1 MRLTPRGERVI
12 VAIGLLVFLI
22 IVGLAGGSDLNVY

>member
-1 MRLTPRGERVI
+1 MRLTPRGEKVAVI
-12 VAIGLLVFLI
+12 VGLLVFLI

>member
-12 VAIGLLVFLI
+12 VVIGLLVFLI